1 MTKNTTYLTNRSL
14 VFGIML
20 LSCLL
25 TISSLA
31 VERYVP
37 SNYPTL
43 QSLTEKSNS
52 MTEQLRIDR
61 WELTLQPGTPA
72 NGKMK
77 LSGEFNA
84 APGVLN
90 LVNDGVSYDFIATG
104 DTVTEELAPG
114 ATNWHSSRGSKWI
127 YKDARISGTFLL
139 NIGGSSRSK
148 FAVSTK
154 KGLYDVLE
162 GETEVKISM
171 QSGGFDDCVIINPVL
186 KRNPATGS
194 MFDIGRHTYKSEE
207 FFIDALIIRNTN
219 PVDKDTVR
227 MAARIPGSPLFNP
240 NTDNFLLEIGVILIE
255 VPAGQ
260 WSVDRSGTRLTYKCD
275 GLVGSKSKLTLK
287 MDTAR
292 RTLSLQITDANL
304 SGITDVLRVNIEYG
318 SFAQENVLL
327 LQHKVTGCCEL
338 FTY

>member
-1 MTKNTTYLTNRSL
+1 MIKNTTYLTNRSL

-37 SNYPTL
+37 SDYPTI

-52 MTEQLRIDR
+52 MTEQLRINR
-61 WELTLQPGTPA
+61 WELTLQPVSPA

-77 LSGEFNA
+77 LRGEFNA

-90 LVNDGVSYDFIATG
+90 LVNDGVSYDFIVTG
-104 DTVTEELAPG
+104 DTVSEELAPC
-114 ATNWHSSRGSKWI
+114 ATNWRSSRGSKWI
-127 YKDARISGTFLL
+127 YNDNRILGTFLL

-148 FAVSTK
+148 FTVSTK
-154 KGLYDVLE
+154 QGLYDVL
-162 GETEVKISM
+162 GGKTEVEIIM
-171 QSGGFDDCVIINPVL
+171 QSGSFDDCVVINPVP

-194 MFDIGRHTYKSEE
+194 LFDISRDTYKCMEL
-207 FFIDALIIRNTN
+207 FIDALIIRNTN
-219 PVDKDTVR
+219 PVDRDTVR
-227 MAARIPGSPLFNP
+227 MAARIPGTPSFNP
-240 NTDNFLLEIGVILIE
+240 NNDSFLLEIGAILIE

-260 WSVDRSGTRLTYKCD
+260 WSVDRSGTKLTYECD
-275 GLVGSKSKLTLK
+275 GLVGNKSKLKLK

-304 SGITDVLRVNIEYG
+304 SGITDVLRVNIAYG
-318 SFAQENVLL
+318 TFAQENILL